1 MRITFVLPCF
11 NLSGGI
17 RVAAIYAEKLHRR
30 GHKVVAVAP
39 CEAGPTFRGIV
50 RSLLKERRWP
60 SAPPPEPSHFDGLAV
75 EHRLLSHPAPV
86 TETDVPDADVVVAT
100 WWESAEWVA
109 KLSDAKGV
117 KVHFMQGYETFAA
130 TPEEVDAVCRRPI
143 PKIVISGW
151 LRDIVR
157 DRFGQTPLALIP
169 NSVDTGQFNAPPRG
183 KQATPAVGFSYSTQ
197 AIKGCDIILKAYH
210 LAAEKVPGLR
220 LVVIS
225 NCPISDQLPLPPGT
239 DLAYQARDQALR
251 GAYSRCDVWL
261 SGTREEGFGLPI
273 LEAMACRTPVIA
285 TPAGAAPELLAKGG
299 GVLVPHEDPGAM
311 ARAITEICSLPEDRW
326 RALSDA
332 ALATATG
339 YTWDDATDLF
349 EKALREAVELARSSE
364 HSSGNER
371 S

>member
-17 RVAAIYAEKLHRR
+17 RVAAIYADKLHRR
-30 GHKVVAVAP
+30 GHHVVAVAP
-39 CEAGPTFRGIV
+39 CERGPTLRGIL
-50 RSLLKERRWP
+50 RSLIKERKWP
-60 SAPPPEPSHFDGLAV
+60 ATPAPEPSHFDGLAV

-86 TETDVPDADVVVAT
+86 IEADVPDAEVVIAT

-109 KLSDAKGV
+109 NLSAAKGV

-143 PKIVISGW
+143 PKIVISSW

-157 DRFGQTPLALIP
+157 ERFGQTPLALVP
-169 NSVDTGQFNAPPRG
+169 NAVDTDQFHAPPRG
-183 KQATPAVGFSYSTQ
+183 KQAAPTVGFSYSTQ
-197 AIKGCDIILKAYH
+197 AIKGCDLILKAYH
-210 LAAEKVPGLR
+210 LAAAKMPGLR

-225 NCPISDQLPLPPGT
+225 NCPISEQLPLPPGAE
-239 DLAYQARDQALR
+239 LSYQARDQALR
-251 GAYSRCDVWL
+251 AAYSRCDAWL

-285 TPAGAAPELLAKGG
+285 TPAGAAPELLAKGSG
-299 GVLVPHEDPGAM
+299 ILVPHEDPEAM

-326 RALSDA
+326 RMLSDA

-339 YTWDDATDLF
+339 YSWDDATDRF
-349 EKALREAVELARSSE
+349 EQALHEAVERARSTKVTL
-364 HSSGNER
+364 GNEL